1 MIAPI
6 NGAFGN
12 MNSAEA
18 CRLAGI
24 VKPEILIPA
33 HFWMFVE
40 HNGDPAEFLE
50 EAKKM
55 PAGIK
60 SLVMAP
66 GEKFVYSGRIN

>member
-24 VKPEILIPA
+24 VKPGILIPV
-33 HFWMFVE
+33 HFWMFAE
-40 HNGDPAEFLE
+40 QNGDPAEFME
-50 EAKKM
+50 EAKKL

-60 SLVMAP
+60 PFIMAP
-66 GEKFVYSGRIN
+66 GEKFIYRGK